1 MALVG
6 EAASRLAPG
15 EEFDAFPVGSPMPG
29 VLVLGLLMLVSGLS
43 VALRSSGGDW
53 LAGAS
58 PVAMLVGV
66 GLGVAVAASS
76 GAASSGAASSCAD
89 VAGPVGGEAP
99 WIGSALAEIGS
110 VRRDS
115 MVPAATNPRTG
126 RHGL

>member
-1 MALVG
+1 
-6 EAASRLAPG
+6 
-15 EEFDAFPVGSPMPG
+15 MPG

-53 LAGAS
+53 LVGAS
-58 PVAMLVGV
+58 PVARLVGV
-66 GLGVAVAASS
+66 GLGVAV
-76 GAASSGAASSCAD
+76 AASSGAASSCAD

-99 WIGSALAEIGS
+99 WLGSALAEIGS

-126 RHGL
+126 RHGLRLTPAEVLSGFTRKPVGRGRWFRQQANP